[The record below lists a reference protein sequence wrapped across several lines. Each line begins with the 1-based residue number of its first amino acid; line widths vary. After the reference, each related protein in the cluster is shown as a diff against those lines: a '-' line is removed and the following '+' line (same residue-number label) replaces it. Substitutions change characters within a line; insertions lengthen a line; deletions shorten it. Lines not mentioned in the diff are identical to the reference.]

1 MQMIKKL
8 SFVLLLSCLWLITK
22 GQGSNTD
29 TTLLSNNKIA
39 TADTNNKYFFC
50 EENYKDS
57 LQHYQTLFGAN
68 KNIADS
74 LKLPFFVA
82 LSYYPEL
89 YAAKID
95 VESKMMFTTMEAR
108 PSTPSV
114 FRKKR
119 KRVYKIFINNRKGT
133 NKGVNLAKLNFN
145 TRVGFFGHELAH
157 LLSYQMRNG
166 AQLVGMGFKYVFS
179 KKYKRLLER
188 QTDLETINRGL
199 GFALYES
206 KKLILKSDDA
216 DVPPDYR
223 LNASKH
229 YMTDEE
235 VLDAIRHLPYKSLS
249 TSTHIKY

>member
-1 MQMIKKL
+1 MIKKYGCI
-8 SFVLLLSCLWLITK
+8 LLLSCFWLITN
-22 GQGSNTD
+22 GQGDTKD
-29 TTLLSNNKIA
+29 TTIFSIDETVA
-39 TADTNNKYFFC
+39 PDTNKKYFFN
-50 EENYKDS
+50 EDDYKDS
-57 LQHYQTLFGAN
+57 LQHYEALFGVH

-108 PSTPSV
+108 PSSPSV
-114 FRKKR
+114 FRQKR
-119 KRVYKIFINNRKGT
+119 KRVYKIFINNRKGPA
-133 NKGVNLAKLNFN
+133 KGINLAKLNFN

-157 LLSYQMRNG
+157 LLSYQMRSG
-166 AQLVGMGFKYVFS
+166 AQLIGMGAKYIFS
-179 KKYKRLLER
+179 KKYKRALER

-206 KKLILKSDDA
+206 KKIILKSKDA

-229 YMTDEE
+229 YMTDDE

-249 TSTHIKY
+249 ANGQIKY